1 MPAETT
7 SRTVRIG
14 EEHLTV
20 QPFRGYKAVKAGTII
35 AEAMGS
41 YQEIIDAMEDFRK
54 QYAERHKITITRSMA
69 RVRQMDVPDKAF
81 DADGNLELPGEPSQQ
96 VMIGVVFPRIMKVAD
111 EQLFSLLALALTP
124 NGDLSRAYENGD
136 ELSEAI
142 KPQRRKLLFEAEL
155 PQLIELTGKVID
167 LLRGE
172 LTGLG
177 EQVGKMRD
185 LVMGPTA
192 PTTPESE
199 SSESTSQTNTSP
211 EAKPTEDPEPTTT
224 SPTEDS
230 PPSSTDSPEP
240 TDGPPPSPSLASS
253 GAPSSPSGS
262 D

>member
-1 MPAETT
+1 MPEDTT
-7 SRTVRIG
+7 SRTVKVG
-14 EEHLTV
+14 EDRLTI
-20 QPFRGYKAVKAGTII
+20 QPFRGYKAVKAGQII

-54 QYAERHKITITRSMA
+54 AYAERHKITITRSMA
-69 RVRQMDVPDKAF
+69 RVRQMDLPDKAF

-96 VMIGVVFPRIMKVAD
+96 VMIGVVFPRIMQVAD
-111 EQLFSLLALALTP
+111 RQLFDLLALALTP
-124 NGDLSRAYENGD
+124 NGELSRAYENGD
-136 ELSEAI
+136 ELDEAV

-185 LVMGPTA
+185 LVMGPTEA
-192 PTTPESE
+192 PTTEASE
-199 SSESTSQTNTSP
+199 SSESTFPTNTSP
-211 EAKPTEDPEPTTT
+211 EAKPSEEPTAT
-224 SPTEDS
+224 SPTVDS

-240 TDGPPPSPSLASS
+240 TDGPPASPSLASS